1 MALDIQLRHQAG
13 YFRATL
19 KGTVRLAEC
28 REVLRQIVGVTPSS
42 GTYPILVNVQATL
55 CQLSDKDVVALMEE
69 SSAHRAVLPKKIAVV
84 YREQAQGEVAKSFE
98 LSAWI
103 YDFRVRAFTEQ
114 ASAVQWLD
122 DTTANRLD

>member
-1 MALDIQLRHQAG
+1 MALDIQLRHHTG

-28 REVLRQIVGVTPSS
+28 REALRQIVGVTPSS

-69 SSAHRAVLPKKIAVV
+69 LSAHRAVLPKKIAVV

-103 YDFRVRAFTEQ
+103 YDFRVRAFTEE

-122 DTTANRLD
+122 DTTATEPS

>member
-28 REVLRQIVGVTPSS
+28 REVLRQIVGVIPSS
-42 GTYPILVNVQATL
+42 GTYPILLNVQATL
-55 CQLSDKDVVALMEE
+55 CQLSDKDIVTLMEE
-69 SSAHRAVLPKKIAVV
+69 SRAHQAVLPKKIAVV

-103 YDFRVRAFTEQ
+103 YDFRVRAFTEE

-122 DTTANRLD
+122 DTTETESS